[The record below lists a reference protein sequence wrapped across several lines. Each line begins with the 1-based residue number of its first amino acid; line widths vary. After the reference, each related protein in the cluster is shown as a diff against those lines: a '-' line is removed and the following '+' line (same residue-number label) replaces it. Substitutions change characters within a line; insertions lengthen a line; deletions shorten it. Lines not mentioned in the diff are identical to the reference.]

1 MHKRNFS
8 LKSGNCLN
16 DPNYSIL
23 TFDVKEDV
31 DTGDI
36 LVLLPDPD
44 DLDAVIATSAWV
56 IRRHDT
62 VAALD
67 AAIEIVGPGGS
78 RVDKSSVDTASSEAV
93 CVGGVC
99 GDKTLDW

>member
-8 LKSGNCLN
+8 LKSGSCLN

-23 TFDVKEDV
+23 TFDVKTDV

-44 DLDAVIATSAWV
+44 DLDAVIATTGWM
-56 IRRHDT
+56 IRHDT

-67 AAIEIVGPGGS
+67 AAIEIVGPGGD
-78 RVDKSSVDTASSEAV
+78 RVDMSSVDTASSEAV
-93 CVGGVC
+93 CAGGVC
-99 GDKTLDW
+99 GDKRLDW